1 MGTTGHLVPLPPL
14 LPTFVTLST
23 LSTPRPHSATLPGY
37 HLMRTSRATV
47 WVAPLSVLR
56 SLIPLLQ
63 PLLTPPMRPMGKSPR
78 LVVLGST
85 TNSVRRTGT
94 LLRRATCQSRRIFLV
109 PGTLLALAR
118 TKHKL
123 LPLTTQQVLLALN
136 LTNLWVLLLALRA
149 LPRRVPQTLN
159 MLSLRLPVART
170 RTPAQTTR
178 RSRPLDALT
187 LVLPSWK
194 PKSIQLWLQCL
205 WVGPRRQ
212 PQPGNTWSSSPVTPR
227 GTLVSQKNTNTLAQN
242 LGLYHVGGGL
252 LGPLPA
258 LPPGLPPPTVIRC
271 LRTVAT
277 NQLPQPQLAGTL
289 PRP

>member
-1 MGTTGHLVPLPPL
+1 MGGHLVPLPPL

-63 PLLTPPMRPMGKSPR
+63 PLLTPPMGKSPR

-94 LLRRATCQSRRIFLV
+94 LLRQATCQSRRIFLV

-123 LPLTTQQVLLALN
+123 LPLTTQS
-136 LTNLWVLLLALRA
+136 RA
-149 LPRRVPQTLN
+149 LLSTRSAVPQQMPRAL
-159 MLSLRLPVART
+159 LRL
-170 RTPAQTTR
+170 
-178 RSRPLDALT
+178 
-187 LVLPSWK
+187 
-194 PKSIQLWLQCL
+194 
-205 WVGPRRQ
+205 
-212 PQPGNTWSSSPVTPR
+212 
-227 GTLVSQKNTNTLAQN
+227 
-242 LGLYHVGGGL
+242 
-252 LGPLPA
+252 
-258 LPPGLPPPTVIRC
+258 
-271 LRTVAT
+271 
-277 NQLPQPQLAGTL
+277 TL
-289 PRP
+289 PWSVL

>member
-94 LLRRATCQSRRIFLV
+94 LLRRATCQSRRISLV
-109 PGTLLALAR
+109 PGTLLALPR

-123 LPLTTQQVLLALN
+123 LPLTTQS
-136 LTNLWVLLLALRA
+136 RA
-149 LPRRVPQTLN
+149 LLSTRSAVPQQ
-159 MLSLRLPVART
+159 M
-170 RTPAQTTR
+170 
-178 RSRPLDALT
+178 
-187 LVLPSWK
+187 
-194 PKSIQLWLQCL
+194 
-205 WVGPRRQ
+205 PR
-212 PQPGNTWSSSPVTPR
+212 
-227 GTLVSQKNTNTLAQN
+227 A
-242 LGLYHVGGGL
+242 L
-252 LGPLPA
+252 LGYGQVVLSKMY
-258 LPPGLPPPTVIRC
+258 GC
-271 LRTVAT
+271 LHT
-277 NQLPQPQLAGTL
+277 QII
-289 PRP
+289 